1 MAELP
6 ELERER
12 KKMNQLFVGQR
23 FRAISL
29 LKESWANVSIEQLEQ
44 GLVGRQLL
52 YVERRAKGIVFHLD
66 DGRRLLL
73 TVGNGALFHT
83 TTSADTE
90 AGMTDSA
97 DSIDA
102 IASVTVQ
109 PQLLI
114 SFDQG
119 SWNVTGARTLS
130 LQWLSA
136 KEMDDIAKEWGLE
149 PLSRNLNA
157 ALFQSRFAKRRTALR
172 TALTNQALIAGI
184 SPAIADE
191 ICFGAGIMPTVK
203 TETLSSCD
211 WEAIYTSMVQWLQ
224 EAIEQPGAPT
234 YAVSGRQGEACSKCR
249 TELSDVLISGKVSVY
264 CSSCQHEHAP
274 EAVCTH
280 G

>member
-12 KKMNQLFVGQR
+12 KKLNQLFVGQR

-29 LKESWANVSIEQLEQ
+29 LKESWANVSIEQLQQ

-73 TVGNGALFHT
+73 TVGNGALFH
-83 TTSADTE
+83 SAAVADEESDINENTE
-90 AGMTDSA
+90 TIAVTGNT
-97 DSIDA
+97 A
-102 IASVTVQ
+102 IQ
-109 PQLLI
+109 PQLRI

-119 SWNVTGARTLS
+119 SWDVTGARTLS

-157 ALFQSRFAKRRTALR
+157 ALFQNRFAKRRTALR

-191 ICFGAGIMPTVK
+191 ICFRAGIVPTVK
-203 TETLSSCD
+203 TETLSSSD
-211 WEAIYTSMVQWLQ
+211 WEAIYNSMVQWLQ
-224 EAIEQPGAPT
+224 EAIEQPEST
-234 YAVSGRQGEACSKCR
+234 FYAVSGRQGEPCSKCR
-249 TELSDVLISGKVSVY
+249 TKLSDAVISGKVAVY

-274 EAVCTH
+274 EAVCIH

>member
-12 KKMNQLFVGQR
+12 KKLNQLFVGQR
-23 FRAISL
+23 FRSISL
-29 LKESWANVSIEQLEQ
+29 LKESWANVSIEQLQQ

-66 DGRRLLL
+66 DGRRLLV
-73 TVGNGALFHT
+73 TAGNGALFHT
-83 TTSADTE
+83 TSSAEEE
-90 AGMTDSA
+90 AGVKEDA
-97 DSIDA
+97 DSIA
-102 IASVTVQ
+102 VNGNALVQ
-109 PQLLI
+109 PQLRI

-119 SWNVTGARTLS
+119 NWNVTGARTLS

-157 ALFQSRFAKRRTALR
+157 TLFQNRFAKRRTALR
-172 TALTNQALIAGI
+172 TALTNPALIAGI

-191 ICFGAGIMPTVK
+191 ICFRAGIMPTVK

-211 WEAIYTSMVQWLQ
+211 WEAVYNSMVQWLQ
-224 EAIEQPGAPT
+224 EAIEQPGAPS
-234 YAVSGRQGEACSKCR
+234 YVVSGRQGEACGTCR
-249 TELSDVLISGKVSVY
+249 TKLSDTLISGKVSVY

-274 EAVCTH
+274 EIACTH

>member
-12 KKMNQLFVGQR
+12 KKLNQLFVGQR

-29 LKESWANVSIEQLEQ
+29 LKESWANVSIEQLQQ

-83 TTSADTE
+83 ATAADEESGIHENTE
-90 AGMTDSA
+90 TIAVNGNT
-97 DSIDA
+97 A
-102 IASVTVQ
+102 IQ
-109 PQLLI
+109 PQLRV

-119 SWNVTGARTLS
+119 RWDVTGARTLS

-157 ALFQSRFAKRRTALR
+157 ALFQNRFAKRRTALR
-172 TALTNQALIAGI
+172 TALTNQAIIAGI

-191 ICFGAGIMPTVK
+191 ICFRAGIVPTVK
-203 TETLSSCD
+203 TETLSSSD
-211 WEAIYTSMVQWLQ
+211 WEAIYNSMVQWLQ
-224 EAIEQPGAPT
+224 EAIEQPEIIS
-234 YAVSGRQGEACSKCR
+234 YAVSGRQGETCSKCR
-249 TELSDVLISGKVSVY
+249 TKLSDAVISGKVAVY

-274 EAVCTH
+274 EAVGTH